1 MMNKKCQILFLL
13 LLLGQVSLA
22 QEKIKFVNLNTSDGL
37 SHHKVGHIIEDYLG
51 DIWMATSDGL
61 NRFDGTTFKVYRS
74 EINAQADFYQIN
86 DVIEATD
93 STLWVGASR
102 GGLSKFNRQED
113 AFEQYTDRD
122 AYSLKGKN
130 VTGITDDGHGNLIVL
145 YEENNIALLD
155 REKHVFFWE
164 FMKEIA
170 TREKIKVVQ
179 SNQRGKVWLGTEEGN
194 VYQLSYNGGK
204 DYYSIAKKYAV
215 GQGIKKIHLHKDT
228 LWLVTEQ
235 GIYCL
240 KPNESS
246 FHYQTELM
254 ASLETNSIDDLL
266 FDQDGYLW
274 IGTDIIG
281 LYRYN
286 LANGELIDF
295 KERGKNQ
302 TILGNGIK
310 ALLCD
315 SKNNIWVGTF
325 ASGANVFKRDRHKFK
340 EYMLIDGNTNPYKG
354 TNVPY
359 FSGSR
364 DGKIW
369 IANGGELSLFDHGKI
384 QHYSD
389 TQLDSLGIL
398 NKKVAI
404 FYEDKAG
411 NFWIGTRRNGISYI
425 AKEKQQLTAK
435 PKIKTTIIDI
445 FETDDHQFYL
455 GHGLGVIY
463 LDQDLNMKELAD
475 QFPELKVQVAA
486 FMQDVNGDML
496 FGAEN
501 GVYRYNAIRQSL
513 TRFEVDN
520 KEHHVSVRDILVDSK
535 ETIWVATFGSGLMFF
550 DRASKKLKPI
560 ETDIPLA
567 SSFVKAIQ
575 EDNYG
580 RIWFSSNKGISM
592 YDPTSQNLFNYTT
605 DDGLQGDSF
614 IKGASYKDE
623 EGIIYF
629 GGFDGFNSL
638 DPSTF
643 DLEEDIQRVRVSNIH
658 LLEDDQSVLQVAK
671 DRHGVI
677 HEVTLPRALSDFTVS
692 LASAAFNYKKQPTF
706 WYKLSGYN
714 QDWIKMEG
722 SKSVTFT
729 NLDPGSYQLLVSPSR
744 IPTESN
750 ISEVLKVEITPS
762 WWQTIWAYMFYTL
775 VVGLLIYL
783 FREKSLA
790 NERLRSNLRIKEI
803 ESNKIKELNE
813 LKSSFFTN
821 VSHEFRTPIT
831 LLLGPLE
838 SLMQDPKNPEKLQYK
853 YNLMHKN
860 AKVLL
865 RLINQLLDTAK
876 IEFGYMQLQI
886 TKGNIIEHI
895 RDIYS
900 SFEFMSESHRIEY
913 TFECNFHN
921 LRGYFDKDKVEK
933 IAYNLLSN
941 AFKFTKDGGEI
952 NVVLNLIP
960 MKEKKGYANK
970 LLFSVRDSGSGIAKK
985 DLELIFSSFYQGDQL
1000 PERKDFGSGIGL
1012 SLTKQLV
1019 NLHKGKISVE
1029 STLGKGSLF
1038 SVEIPLDQDSFE
1050 EIIEESYTES
1060 PDRELN
1066 LEFVDT
1072 NSSDTDGL
1080 LNYENYDQV
1089 LIIDDNT
1096 DILDYLYIELGNK
1109 YKIYR
1114 AENGEEGYE
1123 KAVRNIPDL
1132 IISDIMMPE
1141 TDGHALCKKLK
1152 SDPRTNHIPI
1162 IFITALTETK
1172 HKLKGLEI
1180 GADDYITKPFN
1191 IALLKQR
1198 VENIISSR
1206 SKLKKAYGGKKDLKE
1221 KPIYDDAFLQ
1231 EVSDTIYEHIGDAQL
1246 SVEYLADA
1254 FNMTSTQLYRK
1265 IRGALNISPNEFI
1278 KFTRLN
1284 KAASILREGNDKN
1297 IAEVAF
1303 EVGFRD
1309 PSYFSRCFK
1318 KQFNRSPKDFANDVV
1333 KKH

>member
-1 MMNKKCQILFLL
+1 M
-13 LLLGQVSLA
+13 LLGQALLA

-51 DIWMATSDGL
+51 DIWMATGDGL

-86 DVIEATD
+86 DVIEASD

-102 GGLSKFNRQED
+102 GGLSKFNRKND
-113 AFEQYTDRD
+113 VFEQYIDRD

-130 VTGITDDGHGNLIVL
+130 VASIIDDGLGNLIIL

-155 REKHVFFWE
+155 RDKNIFFWG

-170 TREKIKVVQ
+170 AQEKIRVLQ
-179 SNQRGKVWLGTEEGN
+179 SDKLGKVWLGTDEGN
-194 VYQLSYNGGK
+194 VYQLTRNGGK
-204 DYYSIAKKYAV
+204 DYYEISKKYAV
-215 GQGIKKIHLHKDT
+215 NEGIKKIYLHKDT

-235 GIYCL
+235 GIHCL
-240 KPNESS
+240 NPNENT
-246 FHYQTELM
+246 FHYQAKLM

-266 FDQDGYLW
+266 LDQDGYLW
-274 IGTDIIG
+274 IGTEIIG
-281 LYRYN
+281 LYRYH
-286 LANGELIDF
+286 LTTGELIDF

-302 TILGNGIK
+302 IILGNGIK

-315 SKNNIWVGTF
+315 SKNNIWVGTY
-325 ASGANVFKRDRHKFK
+325 ASGVNVFKRDRHRFK
-340 EYMLIDGNTNPYKG
+340 EYMLIDGNTNSYKG

-359 FSGSR
+359 FSGTK

-369 IANGGELSLFDHGKI
+369 VTNGGELSLLDKNKI
-384 QHYSD
+384 YHYSE
-389 TQLDSLGIL
+389 TLLDSLGIL
-398 NKKVAI
+398 NKKVSL
-404 FYEDKAG
+404 FYEDKLG
-411 NFWIGTRRNGISYI
+411 NYWIATRRNGFSYFVNG
-425 AKEKQQLTAK
+425 KQKLADN
-435 PKIKTTIIDI
+435 PLRKTYVSDI

-455 GHGLGVIY
+455 GHGIGVIHVT
-463 LDQDLNMKELAD
+463 QDLNIKELAER
-475 QFPELKVQVAA
+475 FPELKVQVAA

-496 FGAEN
+496 FGTEN

-513 TRFEVDN
+513 IKLEVDN
-520 KEHHVSVRDILVDSK
+520 KEHQVSVKDILVDSK
-535 ETIWVATFGSGLMFF
+535 ETIWIATFGSGLMYF
-550 DRASKKLKPI
+550 DRLSKKLKPI

-567 SSFVKAIQ
+567 SNFVKAIQ
-575 EDNYG
+575 EDDFG
-580 RIWFSSNKGISM
+580 RVWFSTNKGVSM
-592 YDPTSQNLFNYTT
+592 YDPTTKNLFNYTT

-614 IKGASYKDE
+614 IKGASYKDK
-623 EGIIYF
+623 EGKIYF
-629 GGFDGFNSL
+629 GGFDGFNSF
-638 DPSTF
+638 DPATF
-643 DLEEDIQRVRVSNIH
+643 DLEEDTQRVRISNIH

-671 DRHGVI
+671 DEHGI
-677 HEVTLPRALSDFTVS
+677 IRKITLPRALSDFTVS

-744 IPTESN
+744 IPKESN
-750 ISEVLKVEITPS
+750 ISEVLDVEITPS

-775 VVGLLIYL
+775 VVGILIYV

-886 TKGNIIEHI
+886 RKGNIIEHI

-900 SFEFMSESHRIEY
+900 SFEYMAESHHIKY

-933 IAYNLLSN
+933 ITYNLLSN
-941 AFKFTKDGGEI
+941 AFKYTKDSGEI

-960 MKEKKGYANK
+960 MKEKIGYANK
-970 LLFSVRDSGSGIAKK
+970 LLLSVRDSGAGIAKK

-1038 SVEIPLDQDSFE
+1038 SVEIPLDKDSFE

-1080 LNYENYDQV
+1080 LNYENYDQI

-1152 SDPRTNHIPI
+1152 NDPRTNHIPI
-1162 IFITALTETK
+1162 IFITALSETK
-1172 HKLKGLEI
+1172 DKLKGLEM

-1246 SVEYLADA
+1246 SVEYLAEA

-1278 KFTRLN
+1278 RFTRLN
-1284 KAASILREGNDKN
+1284 KAASILREANDKN
-1297 IAEVAF
+1297 MAEIAY

-1318 KQFNRSPKDFANDVV
+1318 KQFNISPKDFANDVV